1 MDEWRTPHLKVV
13 LVGNSGVGK
22 SSMMTRFVDHR
33 FTNMY
38 RATIGV
44 DFLTKEVT
52 VDKNSVILQGGRHAG
67 CLLFRVW
74 DTAGS
79 ERFHSLGSTLY
90 RGAHC
95 CLLVF
100 DLSSAASFSALD
112 GWHTEFLLQAAP
124 ADLTTFPF
132 VVVGNKTDLGIREVS
147 PARVRQWCESLGAE
161 YFECSAKED
170 IAVDVAFRSA
180 ARAALQYFKSS
191 VMDNRDNVQLTSRE
205 PEERSNVNA
214 SKCTC

>member
-1 MDEWRTPHLKVV
+1 
-13 LVGNSGVGK
+13 
-22 SSMMTRFVDHR
+22 
-33 FTNMY
+33 MY
-38 RATIGV
+38 V
-44 DFLTKEVT
+44 C
-52 VDKNSVILQGGRHAG
+52 SVITAG
-67 CLLFRVW
+67 DVCVFPEVW

-100 DLSSAASFSALD
+100 DLSSAASFTALD

-124 ADLTTFPF
+124 ADHTTLPF
-132 VVVGNKTDLGIREVS
+132 IVVGNKTDLDTREV
-147 PARVRQWCESLGAE
+147 PTEHVQQWCENLGAE

-170 IAVDVAFRSA
+170 IDVDLAFKSA
-180 ARAALQYFKSS
+180 ARAALQYFKCNAVENAENIQTIKSES
-191 VMDNRDNVQLTSRE
+191 A
-205 PEERSNVNA
+205 ERSHNSA